1 MNGAVIATI
10 VLVVLVVAAVVLLLV
25 RRQRTQR
32 LRQRFGPEYD
42 RTVEV
47 SKDQSAAEKELRQR
61 EQRREQIQ
69 VVPLVPAA
77 RERYLEAW
85 HRTQAQFVDSPTE
98 ATRQADKLVAEVM
111 RERGYPVEDFEQR
124 AADLSVDYPGLVQ
137 DYRAA
142 RTIADRNDRSEA
154 DTEELRQ
161 ALVHY
166 RSLFEELLEV
176 AEDGKTDDSADHS
189 VEEAR

>member
-1 MNGAVIATI
+1 MNGAVIAII
-10 VLVVLVVAAVVLLLV
+10 VLVVLVVAAVALLLV
-25 RRQRTQR
+25 RRQRTER
-32 LRQRFGPEYD
+32 LRRRFGPEYD

-77 RERYLEAW
+77 RERYVEVW
-85 HRTQAQFVDSPTE
+85 HRTQALFVDSPTE

-142 RTIADRNDRSEA
+142 RAIADRNDRSEA

-176 AEDGKTDDSADHS
+176 AEDGKADDSTDHS

>member
-1 MNGAVIATI
+1 MNGVVVA
-10 VLVVLVVAAVVLLLV
+10 LVVLVVLAIAAVALLLV
-25 RRQRTQR
+25 RRQRSER

-42 RTVEV
+42 RTVEA
-47 SKDQSAAEKELRQR
+47 KEDQSAAEKELRQR
-61 EQRREQIQ
+61 EQRREKIQ

-77 RERYLEAW
+77 RERYMETW
-85 HRTQAQFVDSPTE
+85 HRTQALFVDSPTE
-98 ATRQADKLVAEVM
+98 ATRRADQLVTEVM

-124 AADLSVDYPGLVQ
+124 AADLSVDYPRLVQ

-142 RTIADRNDRSEA
+142 RAIADRNDRSEA
-154 DTEELRQ
+154 DTEDLRQ

-166 RSLFEELLEV
+166 RSLFEELLE
-176 AEDGKTDDSADHS
+176 AGEDPKAGDSADHS

>member
-1 MNGAVIATI
+1 MNGVVVA
-10 VLVVLVVAAVVLLLV
+10 LVVLVVLAIAAVALLLV
-25 RRQRTQR
+25 RRQRSER

-42 RTVEV
+42 RTVEA
-47 SKDQSAAEKELRQR
+47 KEDQSAAEKELRQR
-61 EQRREQIQ
+61 EQRREKIQ

-77 RERYLEAW
+77 RERYMETW
-85 HRTQAQFVDSPTE
+85 HRTQALFVDSPTE
-98 ATRQADKLVAEVM
+98 ATRRADQLVTEVM

-124 AADLSVDYPGLVQ
+124 AADLSVDYPRLVQ

-142 RTIADRNDRSEA
+142 RAIADRNDRSEA
-154 DTEELRQ
+154 DTEDLRQ

-176 AEDGKTDDSADHS
+176 GEDPKAGDSADHS

>member
-1 MNGAVIATI
+1 MNGAVLALI
-10 VLVVLVVAAVVLLLV
+10 VLVVLVVAAVALLQV
-25 RRQRTQR
+25 RRQRTER

-61 EQRREQIQ
+61 EQRREKIQ
-69 VVPLVPAA
+69 VVPLEPAT
-77 RERYLEAW
+77 RERYLETW
-85 HRTQAQFVDSPTE
+85 HRTQALFVDSPTE
-98 ATRQADKLVAEVM
+98 ATRRADKLVAEVM

-142 RTIADRNDRSEA
+142 RAIAERNDRSEA

-166 RSLFEELLEV
+166 RSLFEELLEA
-176 AEDGKTDDSADHS
+176 AEDTADDSADHS

>member
-1 MNGAVIATI
+1 MNGAVLALI
-10 VLVVLVVAAVVLLLV
+10 VLVVLVVAGVALLQV
-25 RRQRTQR
+25 RRQRTER

-61 EQRREQIQ
+61 EQRREKIQ
-69 VVPLVPAA
+69 VVPLEPAA

-85 HRTQAQFVDSPTE
+85 HRTQALFVDSPTE
-98 ATRQADKLVAEVM
+98 ATRRADKLVAEVM

-142 RTIADRNDRSEA
+142 RAIAERNDRSEA

-166 RSLFEELLEV
+166 RSLFEELLEA
-176 AEDGKTDDSADHS
+176 AEDTADDSADHS